1 MYVFLVFIFVVYNI
15 IKYVVLPHSCFNGR
29 IQVLI
34 EEQLIKEFVHRV
46 STEETLRTALASD
59 AKSVIEREGFS
70 PRVTQVL
77 MRLFPHLTMNQT
89 APLGWWI

>member
-1 MYVFLVFIFVVYNI
+1 M
-15 IKYVVLPHSCFNGR
+15 
-29 IQVLI
+29 

-46 STEETLRTALASD
+46 STEEALRTELTSD

-77 MRLFPHLTMNQT
+77 MRLVPHLTMNQNS
-89 APLGWWI
+89 PNSWWHP